1 MKMKTLVQGVVLSLM
16 FVVSAFAADVT
27 GKWKGES
34 EGPNGQ
40 KRETA
45 MTLEAKGSTVTGTV
59 LGGRGGEAT
68 IEDGK
73 IDGDNISFSVTRNMG
88 GNDVKV
94 QYKGK
99 VTGDE
104 IRFAVTAGDRN
115 FDLLVKRV
123 TT

>member
-1 MKMKTLVQGVVLSLM
+1 MKMKTLIQGLVLSLM
-16 FVVSAFAADVT
+16 VVVSAFAADVT

-40 KRETA
+40 KRET
-45 MTLEAKGSTVTGTV
+45 TFTFEATGSTLTGTV
-59 LGGRGGEAT
+59 LGGRGGESK

-73 IDGDNISFSVTRNMG
+73 IDGDNISFSVTRSMG

-94 QYKGK
+94 QYKGT
-99 VTGDE
+99 VAGDE
-104 IRFAVTAGDRN
+104 IKFTVTAGERS
-115 FDLLVKRV
+115 FDLVAKRA